1 MRAPEVDVAKFEYP
15 NGLVL
20 LTAEQ
25 HYAEVASVQAWCQ
38 TGSIHEG
45 AWLGAG
51 MTHLLEHMLFKGTE
65 ERTALQLS
73 EEIHQVGGYLN
84 AYTSFDR
91 TVFWAD
97 CPKAAVRTALE
108 LLADMLFR
116 SVVDPAEL
124 QREMDVI
131 RREFD
136 MGLDDPERVLSQL
149 TFSTAYQV
157 HPCRFPVIGLREI
170 FDQIRRDELVGYYRR
185 RYAPNNLFVIVAGDI
200 DTEQVRGAVELYF
213 GGQKPAPVEAIVL
226 PDEPLQ
232 LGRRESGKIF
242 DSDLG
247 YFSLAWHIPPLFSK
261 EMPALDVTSIMLG
274 GGASSV
280 LYEDLRE
287 RQGAV
292 YGVTAFS
299 YTPSFPG
306 LLMISGACPA
316 EAVDRIEGKVVSAIS
331 EWQRSPVTQSQL
343 AKAKRM
349 IWVHSIE
356 QLQTVRGVATDV
368 GLNWLYTRDFTF
380 SQRYLERIRETT
392 VSDVIGVAERY
403 LARDNLTFA
412 SLRPRCAGKT
422 RRMRQAYRRENEVR
436 NLENGLRAVLIHDDR
451 LPLVHAS
458 LVFHGG
464 VLVET
469 AETSGLS
476 RLHSQ
481 CLVKGTARRSALQIA
496 EEIEALGGSLFGE
509 SGYNSFR
516 VSVNSLSE
524 DFANALDLL
533 AEVLLTPS
541 FPGDAVERERES
553 QLAAIRAEESQ
564 PTVVARN
571 LLRSAIYGAHPYSL
585 NVLGTQSSVKQL
597 TREQLVGLHKR
608 SVSARDGVIAVCG
621 KFDAAKLVGSLDE
634 SLRGLPES
642 LQAKHR
648 KLPGVEHFETRSIVQ
663 RDTRQQAVIT
673 IGYLGCTLFDSD
685 RVALEILDEA
695 TGDSSSR
702 FFIRV
707 REQLG
712 LAYSVGTSLLLGLAP
727 GIFSVY
733 AATSPELVEQVGK
746 LCQEEIQTLANGGL
760 TEHEFDR
767 AKTKLLAQL
776 AFQKQNMDSYAHGM
790 ALNELYGLGLDY
802 FEQRQEQIRQIEL
815 ESVRDVCRKYLMD
828 KPAIT
833 VIVRP

>member
-1 MRAPEVDVAKFEYP
+1 MHAPEVDVSKFEYP

-20 LTAEQ
+20 LVVEQ

-45 AWLGAG
+45 KWLGAG
-51 MTHLLEHMLFKGTE
+51 MTHLLEHMLFKGTKQ
-65 ERTALQLS
+65 RTALQLS

-97 CPKAAVRTALE
+97 CPKRAVRTALE

-116 SVVDPAEL
+116 SVIDPAEL
-124 QREMDVI
+124 QREMDVV

-136 MGLDDPERVLSQL
+136 MGLDDPERMLSQQTFL
-149 TFSTAYQV
+149 TAFQV

-170 FDQIRRDELVGYYRR
+170 FDQITRDELVAYYRR
-185 RYAPNNLFVIVAGDI
+185 RYAPNNVFLVVAGDI
-200 DTEQVRGAVELYF
+200 DTLEVREAVEQYF
-213 GGQKPAPVEAIVL
+213 GGQKPTPLEAIVL

-232 LGRRESGKIF
+232 LGRREDGKIF

-247 YFSLAWHIPPLFSK
+247 YFSLAWHIPPLFSR
-261 EMPALDVTSIMLG
+261 EMPALDVVSMLLG
-274 GGASSV
+274 GGASSL

-292 YGVTAFS
+292 YGITAFS

-306 LLMISGACPA
+306 LLIISGACPA
-316 EAVDRIEGKVVSAIS
+316 ETVDQIEGKVTCAMS
-331 EWQRSPVTQSQL
+331 EWLKSGVTHSQL

-349 IWVHSIE
+349 IWVHTIE

-368 GLNWLYTRDFTF
+368 GLNWLYTRNFNF
-380 SQRYLERIRETT
+380 SQRYLERIRDTAA
-392 VSDVIGVAERY
+392 SDVIDVAERY
-403 LARDNLTFA
+403 LTKDNLTFA
-412 SLRPRCAGKT
+412 SLRPKYATKPGRW
-422 RRMRQAYRRENEVR
+422 RQPARRENEVR
-436 NLENGLRAVLIHDDR
+436 SLENGLRAVLIHDDR

-458 LVFHGG
+458 LVFRGG

-469 AETSGLS
+469 AETNGLT
-476 RLHSQ
+476 RLYSQ
-481 CLVKGTARRSALQIA
+481 CVVKGTARRSALEIA
-496 EEIEALGGSLFGE
+496 EEIEALGGTLFGD

-516 VSVNSLSE
+516 VAVNSLSE
-524 DFANALDLL
+524 DFGGALSLL
-533 AEVLLTPS
+533 AEVLLIPS

-553 QLAAIRAEESQ
+553 QLAAIRAEEAQ
-564 PTVVARN
+564 PTVVART
-571 LLRSAIYGAHPYSL
+571 LLRSAMYGSHPYAL
-585 NVLGTQSSVKQL
+585 NILGTQSSVRQL
-597 TREQLVGLHKR
+597 SREALVELHQR
-608 SVSARDGVIAVCG
+608 SVSAPEGVIAVCG
-621 KFDAAKLVGSLDE
+621 KFDAARLVGTLDE
-634 SLRGLPES
+634 SLSGMPQA
-642 LQAKHR
+642 LQAKR
-648 KLPGVEHFETRSIVQ
+648 GKLPVVENFETRSIVH

-673 IGYLGCTLFDSD
+673 IGYLGCTLFDPD
-685 RVALEILDEA
+685 RVGLEILDEA

-702 FFIRV
+702 FFVKV

-746 LCQEEIQTLANGGL
+746 LCQEEIQTLADGGL

-790 ALNELYGLGLDY
+790 ALNELYGLGIDY
-802 FEQRQEQIRQIEL
+802 FEKRQEQIRQIEL
-815 ESVRDVCRKYLMD
+815 ESVREVCHKYLMD
-828 KPAIT
+828 KPVIT
-833 VIVRP
+833 VIVSP